1 MRLIDADAL
10 SEWLLAK
17 IRECNMLKAY
27 SERAITY
34 EISQYVKNMP
44 IIDAIPVEWLR
55 EKMKLAANAG
65 DLDSLELL
73 EWIEMKWHEEQ
84 EARA

>member
-1 MRLIDADAL
+1 MKLISA
-10 SEWLLAK
+10 E
-17 IRECNMLKAY
+17 ELKAKVRDKY
-27 SERAITY
+27 KALPDRC
-34 EISQYVKNMP
+34 EINELINAAP
-44 IIDAIPVEWLR
+44 TIDAIPVEWLR
-55 EKMKLAANAG
+55 EKMKLASNAG